1 MQDVRI
7 RIGAAAVLSIIAFFS
22 VFGAL
27 AAVIWWL
34 IFTPRLTLIKKIRT
48 TYPVFGLIAFLSLV
62 LEIAGGEGVSYFV
75 RMSVIVLIGMWILY
89 EQQPGEILNLSVW
102 LFGNRAGF
110 EIGLMAE
117 MGMQSTEL
125 LLSDLDRIRIAGK
138 LKGITWNYKSLV
150 PTGLLLVHGAM
161 NRAEDTS
168 ELLAVRGFSKGG
180 TLCPVFVTPLRDII
194 TGISVLCLV
203 ILVLVHV
210 SEFFIL
216 YR

>member
-7 RIGAAAVLSIIAFFS
+7 RIGTAAVLSIIAFS
-22 VFGAL
+22 SIIGAL
-27 AAVIWWL
+27 AVFLWWL
-34 IFTPRLTLIKKIRT
+34 LFTPRLALMKDIRT
-48 TYPVFGLIAFLSLV
+48 TYPVFCLIAFFSLV
-62 LEIAGGEGVSYFV
+62 LEITGGEGISYFV
-75 RMSVIVLIGMWILY
+75 RMSVIVLLGMWLLR
-89 EQQPGEILNLSVW
+89 EQQPGEILNLCVW
-102 LFGNRAGF
+102 LFGNRVGF

-117 MGMQSTEL
+117 MGLQSTEL
-125 LLSDLDRIRIAGK
+125 LLADLERIRIAGK
-138 LKGITWNYKSLV
+138 LKGIRWNYKSLV

-161 NRAEDTS
+161 NRADDTA

-194 TGISVLCLV
+194 AGISVICLG